1 MAHIGVYVHDM
12 ISAFYNHTDQ
22 DLVLGKRK
30 VRKEQDCGPDLRTPP
45 MLPLGMFSTRVI
57 PPGLA
62 PPPPG
67 LEPRISPYGARAD
80 MAQPQKVT
88 SHLDETGPSELAV
101 ALPAAAPDLNP
112 TPALYE
118 TEGILAN
125 KDIPD
130 FGDAVPQHSDEE
142 NFTAAPELL
151 SLVMGGSPSKTMIPN
166 EVHGVSNGPSSV
178 SKLPVPATENMS
190 SDTQVNKEDEG
201 TPISG
206 RKLSKRQRKKMEQ
219 AMRLQQSIQA
229 RETVDASR
237 FRLKKE
243 SMDDNTLNVSTG
255 QEPSANISENASDIL
270 SISKKIAEPVN
281 SVVESRENSVMDLI
295 TVVDQVPDIESPKE
309 RIKGHIKRRFREQM
323 SVKEAKEAAK
333 ESTVPLER
341 SKKEPEEEKEIPML
355 CHEVKLQLVHE
366 ETAKE
371 SGGEDTEMVPFEM
384 ESQEV
389 PKEIFADGNEVDL
402 NEKKVLQEEKL
413 KENPEKGPK
422 TITKAEHAYET
433 IEQLL
438 SPVDIENDE
447 FISNQTDSTKR
458 KSKKKKRAKLGKV
471 AKKVFTSR
479 VSDAMAAKWASF
491 SSREL
496 VPPLE
501 TVPKISIEPKR
512 NVSDSEETSVDYSSY
527 DVLDGLSELA
537 TELDLENH
545 CFFRPQLFHNPK
557 PERKSWK
564 GSVSKFTEFEI
575 SVLGES
581 VSFGKTP
588 WLVEYDDVPIRN
600 FNDVPTTFLG
610 GLPLDE
616 KSVAHVWDAAFDDAL
631 EQMADPERDR
641 FELFDSVMKR
651 FSLLDDDSIVRSN
664 IPTDEMEAAYAALM
678 DDIELEE
685 GIPLKD
691 VCSPVNHLHRVSP
704 EDAQAYYY
712 KSSRE
717 ITALDKSVQMLAS
730 VNKSVILG
738 SPTL

>member
-1 MAHIGVYVHDM
+1 MAHIGVYVRDM

-30 VRKEQDCGPDLRTPP
+30 VRKEQDSGPDLRTPP
-45 MLPLGMFSTRVI
+45 MLPLGMFSTPVI
-57 PPGLA
+57 PPGLV

-67 LEPRISPYGARAD
+67 LEPRISPYGERAE
-80 MAQPQKVT
+80 MAPPEKIT
-88 SHLDETGPSELAV
+88 SHLAETSPSERAL

-112 TPALYE
+112 TPVLYE

-125 KDIPD
+125 KNIPD
-130 FGDAVPQHSDEE
+130 FGDAVTSHSNEE

-151 SLVMGGSPSKTMIPN
+151 SLVMTGSPSKTKIPE

-178 SKLPVPATENMS
+178 SKPAVTESMN
-190 SDTQVNKEDEG
+190 SDNQVNNEDEG

-243 SMDDNTLNVSTG
+243 SVDDNTLNVSTG

-270 SISKKIAEPVN
+270 TISGKIAEPVN
-281 SVVESRENSVMDLI
+281 SIVESRENPVMDLI
-295 TVVDQVPDIESPKE
+295 TDVDQTPDIESPKE
-309 RIKGHIKRRFREQM
+309 RIKGHVKQNFREQM
-323 SVKEAKEAAK
+323 SVKEAKEPAK
-333 ESTVPLER
+333 ESHDVPFER
-341 SKKEPEEEKEIPML
+341 SKKEPEEEKKEIPML
-355 CHEVKLQLVHE
+355 GHEVKLQLVHE

-371 SGGEDTEMVPFEM
+371 SGGEDTEMVP
-384 ESQEV
+384 
-389 PKEIFADGNEVDL
+389 KETFADGHKVDL
-402 NEKKVLQEEKL
+402 NEKVLREEQP
-413 KENPEKGPK
+413 KENPEKEPK
-422 TITKAEHAYET
+422 TISKAENVYET

-438 SPVDIENDE
+438 SPVDVENDE
-447 FISNQTDSTKR
+447 FISNQTDSTKK
-458 KSKKKKRAKLGKV
+458 KSKKKKRAKPGKV

-479 VSDAMAAKWASF
+479 VSNAKAANWASF
-491 SSREL
+491 SSQEL

-512 NVSDSEETSVDYSSY
+512 NVSDSEESSVDYSSY
-527 DVLDGLSELA
+527 DVLDALSELA

-588 WLVEYDDVPIRN
+588 WLVEYDDAPIRN
-600 FNDVPTTFLG
+600 FNEVPTTFLG

-631 EQMADPERDR
+631 EQMAHPDRDR
-641 FELFDSVMKR
+641 FELFDSVMER

-664 IPTDEMEAAYAALM
+664 IPTDEMEAAYAVLM
-678 DDIELEE
+678 DDIELGE
-685 GIPLKD
+685 GVQPKD
-691 VCSPVNHLHRVSP
+691 ICSPVNDLHRVSP

-738 SPTL
+738 GPTL